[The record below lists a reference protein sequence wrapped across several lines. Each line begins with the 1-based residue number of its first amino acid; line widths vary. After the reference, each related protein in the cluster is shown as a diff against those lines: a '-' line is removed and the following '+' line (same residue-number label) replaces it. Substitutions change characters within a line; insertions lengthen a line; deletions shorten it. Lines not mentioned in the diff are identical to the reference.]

1 MAKQFTMPQQP
12 RWRRKM
18 RDLLEKL
25 TEKAKKYPSEKEVEN
40 AVIDMV
46 DFLGIN
52 GMFGEEDEG
61 YIRAT
66 FFTDDEPKDDLL
78 DELENRFGPDGYEI
92 VDMEE
97 GATEVIF
104 MYD

>member
-12 RWRRKM
+12 KWRRKM
-18 RDLLEKL
+18 RDLLDKL
-25 TEKAKKYPSEKEVEN
+25 NEKAKRYPSDKEVEN
-40 AVIDMV
+40 VVIDMV

-66 FFTDDEPKDDLL
+66 FFTDDEPKDALMAEL
-78 DELENRFGPDGYEI
+78 DKRFPNGYEI